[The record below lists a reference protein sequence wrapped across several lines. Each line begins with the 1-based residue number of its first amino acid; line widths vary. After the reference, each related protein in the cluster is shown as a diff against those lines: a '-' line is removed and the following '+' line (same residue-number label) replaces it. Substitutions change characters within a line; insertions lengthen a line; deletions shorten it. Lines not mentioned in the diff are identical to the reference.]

1 MTTAYTDRTKLRTGA
16 YADERPLETRRAI
29 YEYRRPRL
37 DLVGE
42 VVHRLRDIPAG
53 VVADV
58 GCGSGAYTKAL
69 RERRSDLTVL
79 AVDFSPGMVGH
90 AGGPGFVADAMA
102 LPLAE
107 DSCSAVLALHM
118 LYHVPDPAAA
128 VAEFGRVL
136 RPDGSCLIIG
146 NGADDKIEFIRLWR
160 QALRDVLGGDP
171 EGDIFGSSILRFGDM
186 DALAREVFPS
196 VERVEYFGGTI
207 VPDPAPVIAFID
219 STRHLNDHPEF
230 DAVRDRAAEIVTETV
245 AREGAFTFTNHLG
258 VIRGLP
264 C

>member
-1 MTTAYTDRTKLRTGA
+1 MTTAFTDRRELQTKA

-58 GCGSGAYTKAL
+58 GCGSGAYSKAL
-69 RERRSDLTVL
+69 RAARPDLTVL
-79 AVDFSPGMVGH
+79 AVDLSPGMIAHTGP
-90 AGGPGFVADAMA
+90 PGFVADAMS
-102 LPLAE
+102 LPLAD
-107 DSCSAVLALHM
+107 DSCSGVLALHM
-118 LYHVPDPAAA
+118 LYHVPDPAVA
-128 VAEFGRVL
+128 VAEYARVL
-136 RPDGSCLIIG
+136 KDDGSCLIIG
-146 NGADDKIEFIRLWR
+146 NGPDDKVEFGHVWSR
-160 QALRDVLGGDP
+160 ASRDVHGRDGD
-171 EGDIFGSSILRFGDM
+171 DIFGSSILRFGDM
-186 DALAREVFPS
+186 HALAREAFPV
-196 VERVEYFGGTI
+196 VERVEYFGTTA

-219 STRHLNDHPEF
+219 STRHLNGGPDF

-245 AREGAFTFTNHLG
+245 EREGAFTFTNHIG
-258 VIRGLP
+258 VIRALP

>member
-1 MTTAYTDRTKLRTGA
+1 MTTAFTDRTALQTEA

-58 GCGSGAYTKAL
+58 GCGSGAYSRAL
-69 RERRSDLTVL
+69 REARPDLTVL
-79 AVDFSPGMVGH
+79 AVDLSPGMIAH
-90 AGGPGFVADAMA
+90 TGPPGLVADAMA
-102 LPLAE
+102 LPLAD

-128 VAEFGRVL
+128 VAEYARVL
-136 RPDGSCLIIG
+136 KSNGSCLIIG
-146 NGADDKIEFIRLWR
+146 NGPEDKVEFNQVWAR
-160 QALRDVLGGDP
+160 ASRDVTGQDGD
-171 EGDIFGSSILRFGDM
+171 GIFGPSILRFGDM
-186 DALAREVFPS
+186 DALARNAFPV
-196 VERVEYFGGTI
+196 VERVEYFGTTT

-219 STRHLNDHPEF
+219 STRHLSGSPTF

-245 AREGAFTFTNHLG
+245 AREGSFTFTNHIG
-258 VIRGLP
+258 VIRALP